1 MKFRA
6 AILVESRKPLVIDE
20 IESLPLEAGQ
30 VLVKVHCS
38 GICGA
43 QINEIDAVKGEDKFL
58 PHLLGHEGGGTVVE
72 VGAGVSR
79 VKPGQRVVMHWRK
92 AEGINA
98 KPAKYLWAGRN
109 VNSGWVTTFS
119 DYSVVS
125 ENRVTPVSDTTPV
138 EIAALM
144 GCAVTTAFGIV
155 NNDANLKVGES
166 VVVLGCGGLGL
177 AVLMAAKAAGAWPII
192 GVDIKPEKLEWS
204 RQMGAD
210 ETVLYTSKA
219 QLVQDIGRLLPR
231 GVDVCIENTGLGSM
245 IEYAYETVKDRTG
258 RVILAGVPDSREKV
272 CIHTLPLHFGKIL
285 TGSEGGQT
293 QPDRDIPRILS
304 FTGAKN
310 IDLSALI
317 SHRFPLEK
325 INEGLLLMRSGGTKR
340 VLIENA
346 PNGNPG

>member
-6 AILVESRKPLVIDE
+6 AILVESRKPLVVDE
-20 IESLPLEAGQ
+20 IENLPLEAGQ

-58 PHLLGHEGGGTVVE
+58 PHLLGHEGGGIVVE
-72 VGAGVSR
+72 VGAGVTR

-92 AEGINA
+92 ADGIHA

-125 ENRVTPVSDTTPV
+125 ENRLTPVPDKTPMEV
-138 EIAALM
+138 AALM

-155 NNDANLKVGES
+155 NNDANVKIGES

-192 GVDIKPEKLEWS
+192 GVDIKPEKLEAA

-210 ETVLYTSKA
+210 ETVLFTTKE
-219 QLVQDIGRLLPR
+219 QLVAEIRRLLPQ
-231 GVDVCIENTGLGSM
+231 GVDVCVENTGVVSM
-245 IEYAYETVKDRTG
+245 IEFAYETVKDRVG

-285 TGSEGGQT
+285 TGSEGGQA

-304 FTGAKN
+304 FTGAKK

-317 SHRFPLEK
+317 SHRLPLEK
-325 INEGLLLMRSGGTKR
+325 INDGLLLVRSGSARR

-346 PNGNPG
+346 G